1 MKKLRNFIAVLFA
14 AITLMTLTL
23 TASASAYSVS
33 LDDLDNCLTEME
45 ENALRSKLRETA
57 EKIQCNVGVCITADL
72 GNRSDVGFSDYYADQ
87 TFGYKTDTVVLVLLN
102 RHGKYSGY
110 IDQISTNGKA
120 VDMYSTSCIDNHIF
134 PRIYSGLDDKSATSV
149 GTPIADA
156 YDGYSSAQ
164 FYQAIVQYCSALVDY
179 SNPTNAFWSSIGD
192 FFVSNGLMLVV
203 AGIIA
208 IIISLIVSTSV
219 KNGYSKKKPISAAN
233 YVDKRKTRVLR
244 QVDAFVREYTTS
256 YRVSSSSGGRGG
268 GGGGGHSGGHG
279 GGGGRGR

>member
-14 AITLMTLTL
+14 AITLITLTL

-33 LDDLDNCLTEME
+33 LDDLDECLTEME
-45 ENALRSKLRETA
+45 EDALRFKLRETA

-72 GNRSDVGFSDYYADQ
+72 LGRTDVDFSDYYVDK
-87 TFGYKTDTVVLVLLN
+87 TFGNATDSVALILLN

-110 IDQISTNGKA
+110 IDQIRAEGKA
-120 VDMYSTSCIDNHIF
+120 QDMYSISCIEKHLF

-149 GTPIADA
+149 GTPIANA

-164 FYQAIVQYCSALVDY
+164 FYQAIVQYCNALVDY
-179 SNPTNAFWSSIGD
+179 SNPATAFWASIGD
-192 FFVSNGLMLVV
+192 FFVSNALMFFVAGVV
-203 AGIIA
+203 AVIF
-208 IIISLIVSTSV
+208 SLIVSTSV

-233 YVDKRKTRVLR
+233 YVDRRKTRVIR
-244 QVDAFVREYTTS
+244 QADLFVREYTTS

-268 GGGGGHSGGHG
+268 GGGGGGGGHS
-279 GGGGRGR
+279 GGGRGR

>member
-33 LDDLDNCLTEME
+33 LDDLDNCLTDME
-45 ENALRSKLRETA
+45 ENALRSKLRKTA

-72 GNRSDVGFSDYYADQ
+72 LGRSDVNFSNYYVDK
-87 TFGYKTDTVVLVLLN
+87 TFGNATDSVALILLN

-110 IDQISTNGKA
+110 VDQIRAEGKA
-120 VDMYSTSCIDNHIF
+120 QDMYSISCIENHLF
-134 PRIYSGLDDKSATSV
+134 PRIYNGLDDTSATSV
-149 GTPIADA
+149 GTPIANA

-164 FYQAIVQYCSALVDY
+164 FYQAIVQYCNALVDY
-179 SNPTNAFWSSIGD
+179 SNPATAFWASIGD
-192 FFVSNGLMLVV
+192 FFASNGLTLVV
-203 AGIIA
+203 AGVVAVIF
-208 IIISLIVSTSV
+208 SLIVSNSV

-233 YVDKRKTRVLR
+233 YVDRRKTRVIR
-244 QVDAFVREYTTS
+244 QADLFVREYTTS

-268 GGGGGHSGGHG
+268 GGGGGGGGHS
-279 GGGGRGR
+279 GGGRGR

>member
-14 AITLMTLTL
+14 ALTLMTLTL
-23 TASASAYSVS
+23 TASASAYSIS
-33 LDDLDNCLTEME
+33 LDDLDECLTDME

-57 EKIQCNVGVCITADL
+57 EKIGCNVGVCITADL
-72 GNRSDVGFSDYYADQ
+72 EGRSDISFSDYYADQ
-87 TFGYKTDTVVLVLLN
+87 TFGYHTDTVVLILLN

-110 IDQISTNGKA
+110 KDQISTGGKA
-120 VDMYSTSCIDNHIF
+120 VEMYSTSCIENHIF
-134 PRIYSGLDDKSATSV
+134 PRIYSGLYDTSATSI
-149 GTPIADA
+149 GTPISNA

-164 FYQAIVQYCSALVDY
+164 FYQAIVQYCNALVDF
-179 SNPTNAFWSSIGD
+179 SNPATAFWATIGD
-192 FFVSNGLMLVV
+192 FFASNGLTIFV
-203 AGIIA
+203 ASIIA
-208 IIISLIVSTSV
+208 IIFSLIVSNST

-233 YVDKRKTRVLR
+233 YVDRRKTRVIR
-244 QVDAFVREYTTS
+244 QADLFVREYTTS